1 MSLLQHYDALFFDL
15 DGTVWEGGR
24 ALPMAVEAFEKNTLP
39 VAFITNN
46 ASRGPGVVA
55 EMLQKIGIA
64 ACPEDVLTSAQAAI
78 DLAAEYL
85 QPGDTVYVLGTDS
98 FKDLARNAGYTVAVS
113 ADEKPRAVFHG
124 HNPETGWAELSEA
137 AMSIRNG
144 ARYFASN
151 LDSTLPTERGL
162 CVGNGSMVAAI
173 VNATGVHPVSAGKPG
188 AAMFNVAAQ
197 RLGVSAPL
205 AIGDRL
211 NTDIAGGVAAD
222 MATLHVMTGVSR
234 HWDLLRAIPCERPTY
249 LGLNLSDLFASPS
262 KLLPGSQG
270 DFHAEWREN
279 DIELSGGTP
288 TATSMEALRTV
299 AGIAWEREAWTGK
312 LLTRGE
318 HAKRVIL
325 DWE

>member
-1 MSLLQHYDALFFDL
+1 MSLLQHHDALFFDL

-46 ASRGPGVVA
+46 ASRGPSVVA

-64 ACPEDVLTSAQAAI
+64 ACAEDVLTSAQAAI
-78 DLAAEYL
+78 DLASEYL

-173 VNATGVHPVSAGKPG
+173 VNATGVHPVSAGKPE

-197 RLGVSAPL
+197 RLGVSKPL

-234 HWDLLRAIPCERPTY
+234 HWDLLRAIPSERPTY
-249 LGLNLSDLFASPS
+249 LGLNLSDLFALPS

-270 DFHAEWREN
+270 DFHAEWCGN
-279 DIELSGGTP
+279 DIELSGGTSG
-288 TATSMEALRTV
+288 ATSMEALRTV
-299 AGIAWEREAWTGK
+299 TGIAWEREAWTGK

-318 HAKRVIL
+318 HAERVLL

>member
-1 MSLLQHYDALFFDL
+1 MSLLQHHDALFFDL

-46 ASRGPGVVA
+46 ASRGPSAVA

-64 ACPEDVLTSAQAAI
+64 ARPEDVLTSAQAAI

-98 FKDLARNAGYTVAVS
+98 FKDLARSAGYTVAVS

-197 RLGVSAPL
+197 RLGVSVPL

-234 HWDLLRAIPCERPTY
+234 HWDLLRAIPSERPTY
-249 LGLNLSDLFASPS
+249 LGLNLSDLFASPN

-270 DFHAEWREN
+270 DFHAEWCGN
-279 DIELSGGTP
+279 DIELSGGTSA
-288 TATSMEALRTV
+288 ATPMEALRTV
-299 AGIAWEREAWTGK
+299 AGIAWEHEAWTGK

-318 HAKRVIL
+318 HAERVL
-325 DWE
+325 RDWE

>member
-1 MSLLQHYDALFFDL
+1 MSLLQHHDALFFDL

-46 ASRGPGVVA
+46 ASRGPSAVA

-64 ACPEDVLTSAQAAI
+64 ARPEDVLTSAQAAI

-98 FKDLARNAGYTVAVS
+98 FKDLARSAGYTVAVS

-234 HWDLLRAIPCERPTY
+234 HWDLLRAIPSERPTY
-249 LGLNLSDLFASPS
+249 LGLNLSDLFASPN

-270 DFHAEWREN
+270 DFHAEWCGN
-279 DIELSGGTP
+279 DIELSGGTSA
-288 TATSMEALRTV
+288 ATPMEALRTV
-299 AGIAWEREAWTGK
+299 AGIAWEHEAWTGK

-318 HAKRVIL
+318 HAERVL
-325 DWE
+325 RDWE

>member
-1 MSLLQHYDALFFDL
+1 
-15 DGTVWEGGR
+15 
-24 ALPMAVEAFEKNTLP
+24 
-39 VAFITNN
+39 
-46 ASRGPGVVA
+46 
-55 EMLQKIGIA
+55 
-64 ACPEDVLTSAQAAI
+64 AAI

-173 VNATGVHPVSAGKPG
+173 VNATGVHPVSAGKPE

>member
-1 MSLLQHYDALFFDL
+1 MSLLQHHDALFFDL

-46 ASRGPGVVA
+46 ASRGPSAVA

-64 ACPEDVLTSAQAAI
+64 ARPEDVLTSAQAAI

-85 QPGDTVYVLGTDS
+85 QPGDTAYVLGTDS
-98 FKDLARNAGYTVAVS
+98 FKDLARSAGYTVAVS

-211 NTDIAGGVAAD
+211 NTDIAGGVAAG

-234 HWDLLRAIPCERPTY
+234 HWDLLRAIPSERPTY
-249 LGLNLSDLFASPS
+249 LGLNLSDLFASPN

-270 DFHAEWREN
+270 DFHAEWCGN
-279 DIELSGGTP
+279 DIELSGGTSA
-288 TATSMEALRTV
+288 ATPMEALRTV
-299 AGIAWEREAWTGK
+299 AGIAWEHEAWTGK

-318 HAKRVIL
+318 HAERVLL